1 MYLLHMNWLTSVLPL
16 VRLTSAPPQSKLTG
30 TSVSPQWA
38 GPLLVGFR
46 TQWLHQWSRHRLG
59 SHTEAD
65 KGEGERR
72 RTAILQHRLPHAH
85 PLPHT
90 HSLHSA
96 SSDAG
101 ESAHGWERKCADVS
115 DWKINDIV
123 IVFTPPGHVEVTLV
137 ALLRGRRD
145 LRWFRAGGLWVGVRT
160 PNPPFSLNEKLA
172 FSVSVICDVHTCV
185 TH

>member
-1 MYLLHMNWLTSVLPL
+1 MHHEISNWLLHLSSKSSHLLYAVSVHVTPWTGWQQFYLWWDRCQLHPSPNWLIPTVF
-16 VRLTSAPPQSKLTG
+16 
-30 TSVSPQWA
+30 PQWA

-72 RTAILQHRLPHAH
+72 RTAILQHRLTHAH

-101 ESAHGWERKCADVS
+101 ESAYGWDYAQTSLIER
-115 DWKINDIV
+115 
-123 IVFTPPGHVEVTLV
+123 EM
-137 ALLRGRRD
+137 
-145 LRWFRAGGLWVGVRT
+145 
-160 PNPPFSLNEKLA
+160 KL
-172 FSVSVICDVHTCV
+172 
-185 TH
+185 